1 MPLTVRLPDTMQN
14 WPWPR
19 RVNSLYEEISA
30 QSAEWLRSFHA
41 FSPESQRAFDLCDFG
56 LLASLAYPNVDG
68 DLLRVGCDIMNLF
81 FVFDEYT
88 DVLDA
93 SGTQELADIIID
105 AVKNPWRPR
114 PSGESVVG
122 EITRQ
127 FWKHALAS
135 ATESAIHRFEDAWTR
150 YAASV
155 VEQARDREEG
165 RSRAVDDYLALRR
178 YTIGAEPSYA
188 VAELKL
194 GLPAEVTEHPLV
206 EELRTCVTDMLI
218 FDNDLLSFRR
228 EYATGDSHNV
238 IPIVMRER
246 RLAVDEALRWL
257 SGEHRQRMDRFFVLW
272 PEVAA
277 LEFGSQEVDRAFK
290 LYLDHL
296 ANWPRANE
304 CWSYESGRYFGEN
317 GARVKLERVVELK
330 GQGYPQSYPTQLA
343 QL

>member
-1 MPLTVRLPDTMQN
+1 MSRLIQLPNTMSS
-14 WPWPR
+14 WPMPR
-19 RVNSLYEEISA
+19 RVNPLYEEVSA
-30 QSAEWLRSFHA
+30 RSAEWVRSFQA
-41 FSPESQRAFDLCDFG
+41 FSLESQRAFDLCDFG
-56 LLASLAYPNVDG
+56 LLASLAYPNVDE
-68 DLLRVGCDIMNLF
+68 DHLRVGCDLMNVF

-88 DVLDA
+88 DVMDA

-105 AVKNPWRPR
+105 AVKNPGRPR

-127 FWKHALAS
+127 FWKHALES
-135 ATESAIHRFEDAWTR
+135 ATAPAIPRFEDAWTR
-150 YAASV
+150 YAMSV

-165 RSRAVDDYLALRR
+165 RARAVDDYLALRR
-178 YTIGAEPSYA
+178 YTIGAEPSYV

-194 GLPAEVTEHPLV
+194 GLPAEVTQHPLV

-228 EYATGDSHNV
+228 EYATGDPHNV
-238 IPIVMRER
+238 IPIVMQEK
-246 RLAVDEALRWL
+246 RLTVDEALRWL
-257 SGEHRQRMDRFFVLW
+257 SNEHRQRADRFFALW

-277 LEFGSQEVDRAFK
+277 LDFGSQEVDSAFQ

-304 CWSYESGRYFGEN
+304 CWSYESGRYFGGD
-317 GARVKLERVVELK
+317 GARVKLERVVELE
-330 GQGYPQSYPTQLA
+330 GQGYQQIHLDQLA